1 MLRKRAIVE
10 SVIDQ
15 LKNISN
21 IEHSRHRSIFNF
33 MVNILVGLAAY
44 ALKPKK
50 PSLNIERSFMA
61 VVWSFT
67 DYGSDFIARTMS
79 LITSCRLQS
88 KSAFD
93 AISQILTSHFSGHKS
108 LIFANPT

>member
-1 MLRKRAIVE
+1 KNMKQKVLNTFDKALLRKRAIVE

-33 MVNILVGLAAY
+33 MVNILAGLAAY

-50 PSLNIERSFMA
+50 PSLNIQRSFMA
-61 VVWSFT
+61 V
-67 DYGSDFIARTMS
+67 A
-79 LITSCRLQS
+79 
-88 KSAFD
+88 
-93 AISQILTSHFSGHKS
+93 
-108 LIFANPT
+108 